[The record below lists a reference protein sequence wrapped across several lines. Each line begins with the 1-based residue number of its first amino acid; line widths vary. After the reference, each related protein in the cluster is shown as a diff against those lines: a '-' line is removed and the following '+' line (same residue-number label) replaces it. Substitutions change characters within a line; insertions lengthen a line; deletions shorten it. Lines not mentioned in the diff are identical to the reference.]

1 MCSDGHVILDEDGD
15 IVNQNGNIVIGSRVW
30 LGLNSKILKGA
41 NIGENSVVGANSCI
55 ESGLY
60 PPNSYLVGSPAV
72 VKKTCIHWQL
82 ENPEHIHLV
91 R

>member
-1 MCSDGHVILDEDGD
+1 M
-15 IVNQNGNIVIGSRVW
+15 
-30 LGLNSKILKGA
+30 ILKGA